1 MPQKLKGGTLSRNI
15 SDFLL
20 ENGAVSVGFSTRES
34 LADSPPSA
42 DITYLMENGLSAI
55 TFAVPINKAYI
66 RPFLAKEDR
75 LDRERDEVETNKR
88 VRELADELAKMLRGA
103 GHQAIGT
110 SPNFGYRTEVPVTG
124 GTLPPEISHRYL
136 AVISGVGSF
145 GWSGNVGIEGYGSS
159 IVLGTTITD
168 AKLEPTTPIP
178 QEDGFCSNCKACVGA
193 CPMGMFSLKDET
205 SVTLGGIE
213 YTYAARIDLKRC
225 VISCGGFSGMHK
237 SGKWSSW
244 SPGRFKVAEDS
255 DSTREVMIKSMA
267 LQESWPDID
276 GDLPGAEYISVDSKR
291 GLPDFLPER
300 MHITCGHCQL
310 VCTGDREENL
320 ENLRILRESG
330 CVIQYP
336 DGSLK
341 VLPGDEAE
349 KEFNKMPAE
358 HRALYC

>member
-1 MPQKLKGGTLSRNI
+1 MPEKLKCATLSQRI
-15 SDFLL
+15 SDYLL
-20 ENGAVSVGFSTRES
+20 ENGAIAAGISTRET

-66 RPFLAKEDR
+66 RPFLAKEAR
-75 LDRERDEVETNKR
+75 LDRERDDGETNIR
-88 VRELADELAKMLRGA
+88 VRELADALAKMIRGA

-110 SPNFGYRTEVPVTG
+110 SPNFGYRTEAPVTG

-145 GWSGNVGIEGYGSS
+145 GWSGNVGIEGHGTK
-159 IVLGTTITD
+159 IILGTTLTD
-168 AKLEPTTPIP
+168 AKLEPTAPIP
-178 QEDGFCSNCKACVGA
+178 QEEGFCSNCKVCAEA
-193 CPMGMFSLKDET
+193 CPLGMFSLKDET
-205 SVTLGGIE
+205 SVTLGGTR
-213 YTYAARIDLKRC
+213 YTHGARIDLKRC

-244 SPGRFKVAEDS
+244 SPGRFKIAEDG
-255 DSTREVMIKSMA
+255 DNTKEVMLKSMA
-267 LQESWPDID
+267 LSQSWPYID
-276 GDLPGAEYISVDSKR
+276 GELPGAEYISADSKR

-300 MHITCGHCQL
+300 MHMTCGHCQV
-310 VCTGDREENL
+310 VCTGDARENL

-341 VLPGDEAE
+341 ALPPEEAE
-349 KEFNKMPAE
+349 AEFNRFPPE